1 MAVLPDMI
9 HNNAN
14 LSSLALGG
22 VAGGVA
28 FMVFEQE
35 PLTAGLI
42 GLGTAVLTRGLIHLD
57 SDDEVETISA
67 KGINVAV
74 SRRKDGTATLSGVVT
89 GKAEDIDTLAAA
101 LNAAAAHARKK
112 KVA

>member
-14 LSSLALGG
+14 ISSLAVGG

-42 GLGTAVLTRGLIHLD
+42 GLGAAAVTRGLIHLD
-57 SDDEVETISA
+57 SDDEMETISA
-67 KGINVAV
+67 KGINVAI
-74 SRRKDGTATLSGVVT
+74 SRRKDGTATLSGVVS
-89 GKAEDIDTLAAA
+89 GKSEDIDNLAVA

-112 KVA
+112 KAA

>member
-9 HNNAN
+9 HNNPTI
-14 LSSLALGG
+14 SSLAVGG

-42 GLGTAVLTRGLIHLD
+42 GLGAAAVTRGLIHLD
-57 SDDEVETISA
+57 SDDEMETISA
-67 KGINVAV
+67 KGINVAI
-74 SRRKDGTATLSGVVT
+74 SRRKDGTATLSGVVS
-89 GKAEDIDTLAAA
+89 GKSEDIDNLAVA

-112 KVA
+112 KAA

>member
-1 MAVLPDMI
+1 MAVAPDFI
-9 HNNAN
+9 HNNPNA
-14 LSSLALGG
+14 SSLVIGG
-22 VAGGVA
+22 VTGGVA

-42 GLGTAVLTRGLIHLD
+42 GLGAAAVTRGLLHLD

-67 KGINVAV
+67 RGINVAI
-74 SRRKDGTATLSGVVT
+74 SRRADGTATLTGVVT
-89 GKAEDIDTLAAA
+89 GKVEDIDNLAVA

-112 KVA
+112 KAA